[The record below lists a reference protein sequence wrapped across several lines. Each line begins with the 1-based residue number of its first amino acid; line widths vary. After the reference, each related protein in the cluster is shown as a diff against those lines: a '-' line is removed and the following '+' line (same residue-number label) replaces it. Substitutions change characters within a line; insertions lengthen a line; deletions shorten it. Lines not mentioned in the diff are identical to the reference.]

1 MDKKLDKALD
11 EIKNKYTLGK
21 YDIEDNGGLNENL
34 LRADIIVYLEQEYGF
49 NYRQASVIE
58 DFLWKQYR
66 GIKFEYIEKAQAVA
80 KLVMYVGILKD

>member
-1 MDKKLDKALD
+1 MDKKLDKELD
-11 EIKNKYTLGK
+11 RIKSNYTLGK
-21 YDIEDNGGLNENL
+21 YNTEDNKGLNESL

-66 GIKFEYIEKAQAVA
+66 GIKFEYIEKAQAIA
-80 KLVMYVGILKD
+80 KLVMYVGLLKD